1 MTNREKAT
9 EYLQENTS
17 ELLRACIEANGY
29 NGQFDFCNY
38 YEDIEE
44 VCDFMSGYELARAI
58 IYGDVTNVIDPVRFN
73 GYGNLESVTEY
84 ELEQEALDYIDEL
97 LDFIEEY
104 PEEISNS
111 ELVEILEGEEDE

>member
-17 ELLRACIEANGY
+17 ELLQACREANSY
-29 NGQFDFCNY
+29 NGQFDFCDY

-73 GYGNLESVTEY
+73 GYGNLENVTEY

>member
-17 ELLRACIEANGY
+17 ELLQACREANSH
-29 NGQFDFCNY
+29 NGQFDFCDY

-58 IYGDVTNVIDPVRFN
+58 IYGDVTNVIEPVRFN
-73 GYGNLESVTEY
+73 AYGNLENVTEY
-84 ELEQEALDYIDEL
+84 DLEQEALDYIDEL

-111 ELVEILEGEEDE
+111 ELLEILEGEEDE

>member
-17 ELLRACIEANGY
+17 ELLQACREANSY
-29 NGQFDFCNY
+29 NGQFDFCDY
-38 YEDIEE
+38 YKDIEE

-58 IYGDVTNVIDPVRFN
+58 IYGDVTNVVEPVRFN
-73 GYGNLESVTEY
+73 AYGNLENVTEY
-84 ELEQEALDYIDEL
+84 DLEQEALDYIDEL

-111 ELVEILEGEEDE
+111 ELLEILEGEEDE

>member
-9 EYLQENTS
+9 QYLQENTS
-17 ELLRACIEANGY
+17 ELLQACREANSY

-58 IYGDVTNVIDPVRFN
+58 IYGDVTNVIEPVRFN
-73 GYGNLESVTEY
+73 AYGNLENVTEY
-84 ELEQEALDYIDEL
+84 DLEQEALDYIDEL

-111 ELVEILEGEEDE
+111 ELLEILEGEEDE

>member
-1 MTNREKAT
+1 MTNREKAKQ
-9 EYLQENTS
+9 YLQENTS
-17 ELLRACIEANGY
+17 ELLQACRDANGY
-29 NGQFDFCNY
+29 NGQFDFCDY

-58 IYGDVTNVIDPVRFN
+58 IYGDVTNVIEPVRFN
-73 GYGNLESVTEY
+73 AYGNLENVTEY
-84 ELEQEALDYIDEL
+84 DLEQEALDYIDEL

>member
-17 ELLRACIEANGY
+17 ELLQACREANSY
-29 NGQFDFCNY
+29 NGQFDFCDY

-58 IYGDVTNVIDPVRFN
+58 IYGDVTNVVEPVRFN
-73 GYGNLESVTEY
+73 AYGNLENVTEY
-84 ELEQEALDYIDEL
+84 DLEQEALDYIDEL

-111 ELVEILEGEEDE
+111 ELLEILEGEEDE

>member
-17 ELLRACIEANGY
+17 ELLQACREANSY
-29 NGQFDFCNY
+29 NGQFDFCDY

-58 IYGDVTNVIDPVRFN
+58 IYGDVTNVIEPVRFN
-73 GYGNLESVTEY
+73 AYGNLENVTEY
-84 ELEQEALDYIDEL
+84 DLEQEALDYIDEL

-104 PEEISNS
+104 PEEISNG
-111 ELVEILEGEEDE
+111 ELLEILEGEEDE